1 MADIKVDYTK
11 CPDSRACRKCL
22 DLCPVFT
29 TYPLETFYDEEDMPW
44 RINPTIVSLCT
55 GCRECQAACPAGA
68 ISVGLS

>member
-1 MADIKVDYTK
+1 MVNVKVDYNK
-11 CPDSRACRKCL
+11 CHDSAGCRKCL

-29 TYPLETFYDEEDMPW
+29 TYPLGPFYVDGNIPW

-68 ISVGLS
+68 ITVEF